1 MELPKRRSA
10 KIPNQSQK
18 LKRLLKLSSG
28 SNYSA
33 VVTKEGSVAILLF
46 IIKNKCQQNVTYILY
61 KVKGNKE
68 R

>member
-10 KIPNQSQK
+10 KIPNQSEK

-61 KVKGNKE
+61 KVKENKE